1 METIKIVEYVRS
13 NSIKRNRCIRED
25 MYTTNGECYYVEN
38 DINSIWTS
46 LRYHEFN
53 VVNLDGDI
61 IGIIKDVFIEYT
73 YGNLKTISVYGKLSK
88 LTSKIEIDAD
98 KLFVHH
104 IENKKIGMNHM
115 WSEIHA
121 ISKDILLTT
130 VPTSFFVLYLHKI
143 SNINEIIFDNLLVDM
158 KRRFIKNKDISIVD
172 SSRPI
177 LDKGEIY
184 QDLTY
189 IDNGR
194 ITEIKFSTRYPKGKK
209 DYVNIRL
216 GKVIDGVRRGDSIE
230 EISIKL
236 GVSTKTIYRDIDKL
250 KKKGLL

>member
-13 NSIKRNRCIRED
+13 NSIKRNRYIRED
-25 MYTTNGECYYVEN
+25 MYTTNGECYYAEN
-38 DINSIWTS
+38 DITSIWAS
-46 LRYHEFN
+46 LRHHEFN

-61 IGIIKDVFIEYT
+61 IGIIKDVFIEYK
-73 YGNLKTISVYGKLSK
+73 YGSLKTISVYGKLSK

-104 IENKKIGMNHM
+104 IENKKISMNHM
-115 WSEIHA
+115 WTEIYT

-130 VPTSFFVLYLHKI
+130 VPNKI
-143 SNINEIIFDNLLVDM
+143 SDINEIILDNLLVDM

-172 SSRPI
+172 VSWPI

-209 DYVNIRL
+209 DY
-216 GKVIDGVRRGDSIE
+216 
-230 EISIKL
+230 IKQT
-236 GVSTKTIYRDIDKL
+236 GC
-250 KKKGLL
+250 

>member
-13 NSIKRNRCIRED
+13 NSIKRNRYIRED
-25 MYTTNGECYYVEN
+25 MYTNNGECYYVEN

-46 LRYHEFN
+46 LRHHEFN

-73 YGNLKTISVYGKLSK
+73 YGNLKTISVYSKLSK

-104 IENKKIGMNHM
+104 RENKKRSMNHM
-115 WSEIHA
+115 CSEIHA

-130 VPTSFFVLYLHKI
+130 VPNKI
-143 SNINEIIFDNLLVDM
+143 SDINEIIFDNLLVDM

-216 GKVIDGVRRGDSIE
+216 GKVIECVRRGEDIE

>member
-13 NSIKRNRCIRED
+13 NSIKRNRYIRED
-25 MYTTNGECYYVEN
+25 MYTTNGECYYAEN
-38 DINSIWTS
+38 DITSIWAS

-61 IGIIKDVFIEYT
+61 IGIIKDVFIEYA
-73 YGNLKTISVYGKLSK
+73 YSNLKTISVYGKLSK

-104 IENKKIGMNHM
+104 IENKKISMNHM

-121 ISKDILLTT
+121 ISKDILVTT
-130 VPTSFFVLYLHKI
+130 VPNKI
-143 SNINEIIFDNLLVDM
+143 LDFNEIIFDNLLVDM

-172 SSRPI
+172 NSWLI
-177 LDKGEIY
+177 LGEGLNY

-189 IDNGR
+189 IDNGK
-194 ITEIKFSTRYPKGKK
+194 ITEIKFNTRYPKGKK

-216 GKVIDGVRRGDSIE
+216 GIE

-236 GVSTKTIYRDIDKL
+236 GVYTKTINRDIDKL

>member
-13 NSIKRNRCIRED
+13 NSIKRNKDIQED
-25 MYTTNGECYYVEN
+25 MYTTNGECYYAEN
-38 DINSIWTS
+38 DITSIWTS

-61 IGIIKDVFIEYT
+61 IGIIKDVFIEYA
-73 YGNLKTISVYGKLSK
+73 YGSLKTISVYGKLFK
-88 LTSKIEIDAD
+88 LASEIEIDAD
-98 KLFVHH
+98 KLFVLH

-130 VPTSFFVLYLHKI
+130 VPNKI
-143 SNINEIIFDNLLVDM
+143 SDINEIIFDNLLVDM

-172 SSRPI
+172 VSWLI
-177 LDKGEIY
+177 LDEGVIY

-194 ITEIKFSTRYPKGKK
+194 ITEIKFNTRYPNGKK

-216 GKVIDGVRRGDSIE
+216 GKVIECVKRGEGIE

-236 GVSTKTIYRDIDKL
+236 GVCTKTIYRDIDKL

>member
-13 NSIKRNRCIRED
+13 NSIKRNKYIQED
-25 MYTTNGECYYVEN
+25 MYTTNGECYYAEN
-38 DINSIWTS
+38 DIKSIWAS

-61 IGIIKDVFIEYT
+61 IGIIKDVFIEYK
-73 YGNLKTISVYGKLSK
+73 YGSLKTISVYGKLFK
-88 LTSKIEIDAD
+88 LTSEIEIDAD
-98 KLFVHH
+98 KLFVYH
-104 IENKKIGMNHM
+104 IENKKISMNHM

-130 VPTSFFVLYLHKI
+130 VPNKI
-143 SNINEIIFDNLLVDM
+143 SNINEIILDNLLVDM

-172 SSRPI
+172 VSWLI
-177 LDKGEIY
+177 LDEGVIY

-189 IDNGR
+189 IGNGR
-194 ITEIKFSTRYPKGKK
+194 ITEIKLRTRYPKSKK
-209 DYVNIRL
+209 DYINIRL
-216 GKVIDGVRRGDSIE
+216 GKVIDCVKRGDSIE

-236 GVSTKTIYRDIDKL
+236 GVCTKTIYRDIDKL

>member
-1 METIKIVEYVRS
+1 METLKIVEYVRS
-13 NSIKRNRCIRED
+13 NSIKRNKDIQED
-25 MYTTNGECYYVEN
+25 MYTTNGECYYAEN
-38 DINSIWTS
+38 DITSTWAS
-46 LRYHEFN
+46 LRHHEFN

-61 IGIIKDVFIEYT
+61 IGIIKDVFIEYK
-73 YGNLKTISVYGKLSK
+73 YGSLKTISVYGKLSK

-104 IENKKIGMNHM
+104 IENKKISMNHM

-130 VPTSFFVLYLHKI
+130 VPNKI
-143 SNINEIIFDNLLVDM
+143 SDINEIILDNLLVDM

-172 SSRPI
+172 VSWLI
-177 LDKGEIY
+177 LDVGVIY

-189 IDNGR
+189 IDNGK
-194 ITEIKFSTRYPKGKK
+194 ITEIKFRIRHPKGKK
-209 DYVNIRL
+209 DYINIRL
-216 GKVIDGVRRGDSIE
+216 GKVIDCVKRGDSIE

-236 GVSTKTIYRDIDKL
+236 GVCTKTIYRDIDKL

>member
-1 METIKIVEYVRS
+1 
-13 NSIKRNRCIRED
+13 
-25 MYTTNGECYYVEN
+25 
-38 DINSIWTS
+38 
-46 LRYHEFN
+46 
-53 VVNLDGDI
+53 
-61 IGIIKDVFIEYT
+61 
-73 YGNLKTISVYGKLSK
+73 
-88 LTSKIEIDAD
+88 
-98 KLFVHH
+98 
-104 IENKKIGMNHM
+104 M

-130 VPTSFFVLYLHKI
+130 VPNKI
-143 SNINEIIFDNLLVDM
+143 SDINEIILDNLLVDM

-177 LDKGEIY
+177 LDEGEIY

-216 GKVIDGVRRGDSIE
+216 GKVIDCVKRGDSIE

-236 GVSTKTIYRDIDKL
+236 GVCTKTIYRDIDKL

>member
-13 NSIKRNRCIRED
+13 NSIKRNKDIQED
-25 MYTTNGECYYVEN
+25 MYTTNGECYYAEN
-38 DINSIWTS
+38 DITSIWTS

-61 IGIIKDVFIEYT
+61 IGIIKDVFIEYK
-73 YGNLKTISVYGKLSK
+73 YGSLKTISVYGKLSK

-104 IENKKIGMNHM
+104 IENKKISMNHM
-115 WSEIHA
+115 WSEIHT

-130 VPTSFFVLYLHKI
+130 VPNKI
-143 SNINEIIFDNLLVDM
+143 SDINEIILDNLLVDM

-172 SSRPI
+172 VSWLI
-177 LDKGEIY
+177 LDEGVIY

-189 IDNGR
+189 IGNGR

-216 GKVIDGVRRGDSIE
+216 GKVIDCVKRGDSIE

-236 GVSTKTIYRDIDKL
+236 GVCTKTIYRDIDKL

>member
-13 NSIKRNRCIRED
+13 NSIKRNKDIQEN
-25 MYTTNGECYYVEN
+25 MYTTNGECYYAEN
-38 DINSIWTS
+38 DITSTWAS
-46 LRYHEFN
+46 LRYHAFN
-53 VVNLDGDI
+53 VVNLDGVI
-61 IGIIKDVFIEYT
+61 IGIIKDVFIEYA
-73 YGNLKTISVYGKLSK
+73 YGSLKTISVYGKLFK
-88 LTSKIEIDAD
+88 LTSEIEIDAD
-98 KLFVHH
+98 KLFVLH
-104 IENKKIGMNHM
+104 IENKKISMNHM

-130 VPTSFFVLYLHKI
+130 VPNKI
-143 SNINEIIFDNLLVDM
+143 SDINEIILDNLLVDM

-172 SSRPI
+172 VSWLI
-177 LDKGEIY
+177 LDEGVIY

-189 IDNGR
+189 IGNGR

-209 DYVNIRL
+209 DYINIRL
-216 GKVIDGVRRGDSIE
+216 GKVIDCVKRGDSIE

-236 GVSTKTIYRDIDKL
+236 GVCTKTIYRDIDKL

>member
-13 NSIKRNRCIRED
+13 NSIKRKIDIQED
-25 MYTTNGECYYVEN
+25 MYTTNGECYYAEN
-38 DINSIWTS
+38 DITSIWTS

-61 IGIIKDVFIEYT
+61 IGIIKDVFIEYK
-73 YGNLKTISVYGKLSK
+73 YGSLKTISVYGKLFK
-88 LTSKIEIDAD
+88 LTSEIEIDAD
-98 KLFVHH
+98 KLFVLH
-104 IENKKIGMNHM
+104 IENKKISMNHM

-130 VPTSFFVLYLHKI
+130 VPNKI
-143 SNINEIIFDNLLVDM
+143 SDINEIILDNLLVDM

-172 SSRPI
+172 VSWLI
-177 LDKGEIY
+177 LDEGVIY

-189 IDNGR
+189 IGNGR

-216 GKVIDGVRRGDSIE
+216 GKVIDCVKRGEDIE

>member
-13 NSIKRNRCIRED
+13 NSIKRNKDIQED
-25 MYTTNGECYYVEN
+25 MYTTNGECYYAEN
-38 DINSIWTS
+38 NITSIWTS

-61 IGIIKDVFIEYT
+61 IGIIKDVFIEYK
-73 YGNLKTISVYGKLSK
+73 YGSLKTISVYGKLSK

-104 IENKKIGMNHM
+104 IENKKISMNHM
-115 WSEIHA
+115 WSEIHT

-130 VPTSFFVLYLHKI
+130 VPNKI
-143 SNINEIIFDNLLVDM
+143 SDINEIILDNLLVDM

-172 SSRPI
+172 SSLPI

-216 GKVIDGVRRGDSIE
+216 GKVIDCVKRGDSIE

-236 GVSTKTIYRDIDKL
+236 GVCTKTIYRDIDKL

>member
-13 NSIKRNRCIRED
+13 NSIKRNKYIQED
-25 MYTTNGECYYVEN
+25 MYTTNGECYYAEN
-38 DINSIWTS
+38 NITSIWTS

-61 IGIIKDVFIEYT
+61 IGIIKDVFIEYK
-73 YGNLKTISVYGKLSK
+73 YGSLKTISVYGKLSK

-104 IENKKIGMNHM
+104 IENKKISMNHM
-115 WSEIHA
+115 WSEIHT

-130 VPTSFFVLYLHKI
+130 VPNKI
-143 SNINEIIFDNLLVDM
+143 SDINEIILDNLLVDM

-172 SSRPI
+172 VSWPI
-177 LDKGEIY
+177 LDEGVIY

-216 GKVIDGVRRGDSIE
+216 GKVIECVRRGEDIE

-236 GVSTKTIYRDIDKL
+236 GVCTKTIYRDIDKL

>member
-13 NSIKRNRCIRED
+13 NSIKRNRYIRED
-25 MYTTNGECYYVEN
+25 MYTTNGECYYAEN
-38 DINSIWTS
+38 DITSIWAS

-61 IGIIKDVFIEYT
+61 IGIIKDVFIEYK
-73 YGNLKTISVYGKLSK
+73 YGSLKTISVYGKLFK
-88 LTSKIEIDAD
+88 LASEIEIDAD

-104 IENKKIGMNHM
+104 IENKKISMNHM

-130 VPTSFFVLYLHKI
+130 VPNKI
-143 SNINEIIFDNLLVDM
+143 SDINEIILDNLLVDM

-172 SSRPI
+172 VSWLI
-177 LDKGEIY
+177 LDEGVIY

-189 IDNGR
+189 IGNGR
-194 ITEIKFSTRYPKGKK
+194 ITEIKLRTRYPKSKK
-209 DYVNIRL
+209 DYINIRL
-216 GKVIDGVRRGDSIE
+216 GKVIDCVKRGDSIE

-236 GVSTKTIYRDIDKL
+236 GVCTKTIYRDIDKL

>member
-13 NSIKRNRCIRED
+13 NSIKRKIDIQED
-25 MYTTNGECYYVEN
+25 MYTTNGECYYAEN
-38 DINSIWTS
+38 DITSIWTS

-61 IGIIKDVFIEYT
+61 IGIIKDVFIEYK
-73 YGNLKTISVYGKLSK
+73 YGSLKTISVYGKLSK

-130 VPTSFFVLYLHKI
+130 VPNKI
-143 SNINEIIFDNLLVDM
+143 SDINEIILDNLLVDM
-158 KRRFIKNKDISIVD
+158 KRRFIKNKDISVVD
-172 SSRPI
+172 DSCFI
-177 LDKGEIY
+177 LDVGLVY

-209 DYVNIRL
+209 DYINIRL
-216 GKVIDGVRRGDSIE
+216 GKVIDCVKRGDSIE

-236 GVSTKTIYRDIDKL
+236 GVCTKTIYRDIDKL

>member
-13 NSIKRNRCIRED
+13 NSIKRNKDIQED
-25 MYTTNGECYYVEN
+25 MYTTNGECYYAEN
-38 DINSIWTS
+38 NITSIWTS

-61 IGIIKDVFIEYT
+61 IGIIKDVFIEYK
-73 YGNLKTISVYGKLSK
+73 YGSLKTISVYGKLSK

-104 IENKKIGMNHM
+104 IENKKISMNHM
-115 WSEIHA
+115 WSEIHT

-130 VPTSFFVLYLHKI
+130 VPNKI
-143 SNINEIIFDNLLVDM
+143 SDINEIILDNLLVDM

-172 SSRPI
+172 VSWLI
-177 LDKGEIY
+177 LDEGVIY

-189 IDNGR
+189 IGNGR

-216 GKVIDGVRRGDSIE
+216 GKVIDCVKRGDSIE

-236 GVSTKTIYRDIDKL
+236 GVCTKTIYRDIDKL

>member
-13 NSIKRNRCIRED
+13 NSIKRNRYIRED
-25 MYTTNGECYYVEN
+25 MYTNNGECYYAEN
-38 DINSIWTS
+38 DITSIWAS
-46 LRYHEFN
+46 LRHHEFN

-61 IGIIKDVFIEYT
+61 IGIIKDVFIEYK
-73 YGNLKTISVYGKLSK
+73 YGSLKTISVYGKLSK
-88 LTSKIEIDAD
+88 LASEIEIDAG
-98 KLFVHH
+98 KLLVRH
-104 IENKKIGMNHM
+104 IENKMISMNHR
-115 WSEIHA
+115 WSEIHT

-130 VPTSFFVLYLHKI
+130 IPNKI
-143 SNINEIIFDNLLVDM
+143 SDINEIIFDNLLVDM

-172 SSRPI
+172 SSWSI
-177 LDKGEIY
+177 LDKGVIY

-216 GKVIDGVRRGDSIE
+216 GKVIECVKRGEDIE

-236 GVSTKTIYRDIDKL
+236 GVCTKTIYRDIDKL

>member
-13 NSIKRNRCIRED
+13 NSIKRNKDIQED
-25 MYTTNGECYYVEN
+25 MYTTNGECYYAEN
-38 DINSIWTS
+38 NITSIWTS

-61 IGIIKDVFIEYT
+61 IGIIKDVFIEYK
-73 YGNLKTISVYGKLSK
+73 YGSLKTISVYGKLSK

-104 IENKKIGMNHM
+104 IENKKISMNHM
-115 WSEIHA
+115 WSEIHT

-130 VPTSFFVLYLHKI
+130 VPNKI
-143 SNINEIIFDNLLVDM
+143 SDINEIILDNLLVDM

-172 SSRPI
+172 SSLPI

-189 IDNGR
+189 IGNGR

-216 GKVIDGVRRGDSIE
+216 GKVIDCVKRGDSIE

-236 GVSTKTIYRDIDKL
+236 GVCTKTIYRDIDKL

>member
-13 NSIKRNRCIRED
+13 NSIKRNKDIQED
-25 MYTTNGECYYVEN
+25 MYTTNGECYYAEN
-38 DINSIWTS
+38 DINSIWRS
-46 LRYHEFN
+46 LRHHEFN

-61 IGIIKDVFIEYT
+61 IGTIKDVFIEYK
-73 YGNLKTISVYGKLSK
+73 YGSLKTISVYGKLFK
-88 LTSKIEIDAD
+88 LTSEIEIDAD

-130 VPTSFFVLYLHKI
+130 VPNKI
-143 SNINEIIFDNLLVDM
+143 SDINEIILDNLLVDM

-172 SSRPI
+172 VSWLI
-177 LDKGEIY
+177 LDEGVIY

-189 IDNGR
+189 IGNGR
-194 ITEIKFSTRYPKGKK
+194 ITEIKLRTRYPKSKK
-209 DYVNIRL
+209 DYINIRL
-216 GKVIDGVRRGDSIE
+216 GKVIECVRRGEGIE

-236 GVSTKTIYRDIDKL
+236 GVCTKTIYRDIDKL

>member
-13 NSIKRNRCIRED
+13 NSIKRNKDIQED
-25 MYTTNGECYYVEN
+25 MYTTNGECYYAEN
-38 DINSIWTS
+38 DITSIWTS

-61 IGIIKDVFIEYT
+61 IGIIKDVFIEYK
-73 YGNLKTISVYGKLSK
+73 YGSLKTISVYGKLFK
-88 LTSKIEIDAD
+88 LTSEIEIDAD

-104 IENKKIGMNHM
+104 IENKKISMNHM

-130 VPTSFFVLYLHKI
+130 VPNKI
-143 SNINEIIFDNLLVDM
+143 SDINEIILDNLLVDM

-172 SSRPI
+172 VSWLI
-177 LDKGEIY
+177 LDEGVIY

-189 IDNGR
+189 IGNGR

-216 GKVIDGVRRGDSIE
+216 GKVIECVRRGEDIE

-236 GVSTKTIYRDIDKL
+236 GVCTKTIYRDIDKL

>member
-13 NSIKRNRCIRED
+13 NSIKRNKDIQED
-25 MYTTNGECYYVEN
+25 MYTTNGECYYAEN
-38 DINSIWTS
+38 DITSIWTS

-61 IGIIKDVFIEYT
+61 IGIIKDVFIEYK
-73 YGNLKTISVYGKLSK
+73 YGSLKTISVYGKLFK

-104 IENKKIGMNHM
+104 IENKKISMNHM

-130 VPTSFFVLYLHKI
+130 VPNKI
-143 SNINEIIFDNLLVDM
+143 SDINEIILDNLLVDM

-172 SSRPI
+172 VSWPI
-177 LDKGEIY
+177 LDEGVIY

-216 GKVIDGVRRGDSIE
+216 GKVIDGVRRGDSIK

>member
-1 METIKIVEYVRS
+1 
-13 NSIKRNRCIRED
+13 
-25 MYTTNGECYYVEN
+25 
-38 DINSIWTS
+38 
-46 LRYHEFN
+46 
-53 VVNLDGDI
+53 
-61 IGIIKDVFIEYT
+61 
-73 YGNLKTISVYGKLSK
+73 
-88 LTSKIEIDAD
+88 
-98 KLFVHH
+98 
-104 IENKKIGMNHM
+104 
-115 WSEIHA
+115 
-121 ISKDILLTT
+121 
-130 VPTSFFVLYLHKI
+130 
-143 SNINEIIFDNLLVDM
+143 M

-172 SSRPI
+172 SSWSI

-194 ITEIKFSTRYPKGKK
+194 ITEIKFNTRYPKSKK

-216 GKVIDGVRRGDSIE
+216 GEVIECVRRGEDIE

>member
-13 NSIKRNRCIRED
+13 NSIKRNKYIQED
-25 MYTTNGECYYVEN
+25 MYTTNGECYYAEN
-38 DINSIWTS
+38 DITSIWTS

-104 IENKKIGMNHM
+104 IENKKISMNHM

-130 VPTSFFVLYLHKI
+130 VPNKI
-143 SNINEIIFDNLLVDM
+143 SDINEIIFDNLLVDM

-172 SSRPI
+172 VSWLI
-177 LDKGEIY
+177 LDEGVIY

-189 IDNGR
+189 IGNGR

-216 GKVIDGVRRGDSIE
+216 GKVIECVRRGEDIE

>member
-13 NSIKRNRCIRED
+13 NSIKRNKVIQED
-25 MYTTNGECYYVEN
+25 MYTTNGECYYAEN
-38 DINSIWTS
+38 DITSIWAS

-53 VVNLDGDI
+53 VVNLDDDI
-61 IGIIKDVFIEYT
+61 IGIIKDVFIEYA
-73 YGNLKTISVYGKLSK
+73 YGSLKTISVYGKLSK
-88 LTSKIEIDAD
+88 LTSEIEIDAD

-104 IENKKIGMNHM
+104 IENKKISMNHM

-130 VPTSFFVLYLHKI
+130 VPNKI
-143 SNINEIIFDNLLVDM
+143 SDINEIIFDNLLVDM
-158 KRRFIKNKDISIVD
+158 KRNFIQNKDISIVD
-172 SSRPI
+172 DSWCI
-177 LDKGEIY
+177 LFEGGICHDF
-184 QDLTY
+184 TY

-216 GKVIDGVRRGDSIE
+216 GKVIECVRRGEDIE

>member
-13 NSIKRNRCIRED
+13 NSIKRNKDIQED
-25 MYTTNGECYYVEN
+25 MYTTNGECYYAEN
-38 DINSIWTS
+38 DITSIWTS

-61 IGIIKDVFIEYT
+61 IGIIKDVFIEYK
-73 YGNLKTISVYGKLSK
+73 YGSLKTISVYGKLSK
-88 LTSKIEIDAD
+88 LASEIEIDAG
-98 KLFVHH
+98 KLLVRH
-104 IENKKIGMNHM
+104 IENKMISMNHR
-115 WSEIHA
+115 WSEIHT

-130 VPTSFFVLYLHKI
+130 VPNKI
-143 SNINEIIFDNLLVDM
+143 SDINEIIFDNLLVDM

-216 GKVIDGVRRGDSIE
+216 GKVIECVRRGEDIE

>member
-13 NSIKRNRCIRED
+13 NSIKRNKDIQED
-25 MYTTNGECYYVEN
+25 MYTTNGECYYAEN
-38 DINSIWTS
+38 DITPTWAS

-53 VVNLDGDI
+53 VVNLDGAI
-61 IGIIKDVFIEYT
+61 IGIIKDVFIEYA
-73 YGNLKTISVYGKLSK
+73 YGSLKTISVYGKLFK
-88 LTSKIEIDAD
+88 LASEIEIDAD
-98 KLFVHH
+98 KLFVLH
-104 IENKKIGMNHM
+104 IENKKISMNHM

-130 VPTSFFVLYLHKI
+130 VPNKI
-143 SNINEIIFDNLLVDM
+143 SDINEIIFDNLLVDM

-189 IDNGR
+189 IVNGR
-194 ITEIKFSTRYPKGKK
+194 IIEIKFSTRYPKGKK

-216 GKVIDGVRRGDSIE
+216 GKVIECVRRGEDIE

>member
-13 NSIKRNRCIRED
+13 NSIKRNRYIRED
-25 MYTTNGECYYVEN
+25 MYTNNGECYYVEN

-46 LRYHEFN
+46 LRHHEFN

-61 IGIIKDVFIEYT
+61 IGIIKDVFIEYA
-73 YGNLKTISVYGKLSK
+73 YGSLKTISVYGKLFK
-88 LTSKIEIDAD
+88 LTSEIEIDAD

-104 IENKKIGMNHM
+104 IENKKISMNHM

-130 VPTSFFVLYLHKI
+130 VPNKI
-143 SNINEIIFDNLLVDM
+143 SDINEIIFDNLLVDM

-216 GKVIDGVRRGDSIE
+216 GKVIECVRRGEDIE

>member
-13 NSIKRNRCIRED
+13 NSIKRNKVIQED
-25 MYTTNGECYYVEN
+25 MYTTNGECYYAEN
-38 DINSIWTS
+38 DITSIWTS

-61 IGIIKDVFIEYT
+61 IGIIKDVFIEYK
-73 YGNLKTISVYGKLSK
+73 YGSLKTISVYGKLSK
-88 LTSKIEIDAD
+88 LASEIEIDAG
-98 KLFVHH
+98 KLLVRH
-104 IENKKIGMNHM
+104 IENKMISMNHR
-115 WSEIHA
+115 WSEIHT

-130 VPTSFFVLYLHKI
+130 IPNKI
-143 SNINEIIFDNLLVDM
+143 SDINEIIFDNLLVDM

-216 GKVIDGVRRGDSIE
+216 GKVIECVRRGEDIE

-236 GVSTKTIYRDIDKL
+236 GVCTKTIYRDIDKL

>member
-13 NSIKRNRCIRED
+13 NSIKRNKDIQEN
-25 MYTTNGECYYVEN
+25 MYTTNGECYYAEN
-38 DINSIWTS
+38 VIISIWTS
-46 LRYHEFN
+46 LRCHEFN

-104 IENKKIGMNHM
+104 IENKKISMNHM

-121 ISKDILLTT
+121 ISKDILVTT
-130 VPTSFFVLYLHKI
+130 VPNKI
-143 SNINEIIFDNLLVDM
+143 LDFNEIIFDNLLVDM

-216 GKVIDGVRRGDSIE
+216 GKVIECVKRGDDIE

-236 GVSTKTIYRDIDKL
+236 GVCTKTIYRDIDKL

>member
-13 NSIKRNRCIRED
+13 NSIKRNRYIRED
-25 MYTTNGECYYVEN
+25 MYTTNGECYYAEN
-38 DINSIWTS
+38 DITSIWAS
-46 LRYHEFN
+46 LRHHEFN

-61 IGIIKDVFIEYT
+61 IGIIKDVFIEYA
-73 YGNLKTISVYGKLSK
+73 YGSLKTISVYGKLSK

-104 IENKKIGMNHM
+104 IENKKISMNHM

-130 VPTSFFVLYLHKI
+130 VPNKI
-143 SNINEIIFDNLLVDM
+143 SDINEIIFDNLLVSM

-172 SSRPI
+172 SSWPI

-236 GVSTKTIYRDIDKL
+236 GVCTKTIYRDIDKL

>member
-13 NSIKRNRCIRED
+13 NSIKRKIDIQED
-25 MYTTNGECYYVEN
+25 MYTTNGECYYAEN
-38 DINSIWTS
+38 DITSIWTS

-61 IGIIKDVFIEYT
+61 IGIIKDVFIEYK
-73 YGNLKTISVYGKLSK
+73 YGSLKTISVYGKLFK
-88 LTSKIEIDAD
+88 LTSEIEIDAD
-98 KLFVHH
+98 KLFVLH
-104 IENKKIGMNHM
+104 IENKKISMNHM

-130 VPTSFFVLYLHKI
+130 VPNKI
-143 SNINEIIFDNLLVDM
+143 SDINEIILDNLLVDM

-172 SSRPI
+172 VSWLI
-177 LDKGEIY
+177 LDEGVIY

-216 GKVIDGVRRGDSIE
+216 GKVIDCVKRGEDIE

>member
-13 NSIKRNRCIRED
+13 NSIKRKIDIQED
-25 MYTTNGECYYVEN
+25 MYTTNGECYYAEN
-38 DINSIWTS
+38 DITSIWTS

-61 IGIIKDVFIEYT
+61 IGIIKDVFIEYK
-73 YGNLKTISVYGKLSK
+73 YGSLKTISVYGKLSK

-130 VPTSFFVLYLHKI
+130 VTNKI
-143 SNINEIIFDNLLVDM
+143 SDINEIILDNLLVDM
-158 KRRFIKNKDISIVD
+158 KRRFIKNKDISVVD
-172 SSRPI
+172 DSCFI
-177 LDKGEIY
+177 LDVGLVY

-209 DYVNIRL
+209 DYINIRL
-216 GKVIDGVRRGDSIE
+216 GKVIDCVKRGDSIE

-236 GVSTKTIYRDIDKL
+236 GVCTKTIYRDIDKL

>member
-13 NSIKRNRCIRED
+13 NSIKRNRYIRED
-25 MYTTNGECYYVEN
+25 MYTNNGECYYVEN

-46 LRYHEFN
+46 LRHHEFN

-73 YGNLKTISVYGKLSK
+73 YGSLKTISVYGKLFK
-88 LTSKIEIDAD
+88 LASEIEIDAN
-98 KLFVHH
+98 KLFVLH
-104 IENKKIGMNHM
+104 IENKKISMNHM

-130 VPTSFFVLYLHKI
+130 VPNKI
-143 SNINEIIFDNLLVDM
+143 SDINEIIFDNLLVDM

-216 GKVIDGVRRGDSIE
+216 GKVIECVRRGEDIE

>member
-13 NSIKRNRCIRED
+13 NSIKRNKYIQED
-25 MYTTNGECYYVEN
+25 MYTTNGECYYAEN
-38 DINSIWTS
+38 DITSIWTS

-61 IGIIKDVFIEYT
+61 IGIIKDVFIEYK
-73 YGNLKTISVYGKLSK
+73 YGSLKTISVYGKLFK
-88 LTSKIEIDAD
+88 LTSEIEIDAD
-98 KLFVHH
+98 KLFVLH
-104 IENKKIGMNHM
+104 IENKKISMNHM

-130 VPTSFFVLYLHKI
+130 VPNKI
-143 SNINEIIFDNLLVDM
+143 SDINEIILDNLLVDM

-172 SSRPI
+172 VSWLI
-177 LDKGEIY
+177 LDEGVIY

-189 IDNGR
+189 IGNGR

-216 GKVIDGVRRGDSIE
+216 GKVIECVRRGEDIE

-236 GVSTKTIYRDIDKL
+236 GVCTKTIYRDIDKL

>member
-13 NSIKRNRCIRED
+13 NSIKRNRYIRED
-25 MYTTNGECYYVEN
+25 MYTNNGECYYVEN

-46 LRYHEFN
+46 LRHHEFN

-130 VPTSFFVLYLHKI
+130 VPNKI
-143 SNINEIIFDNLLVDM
+143 SDINEIIFDNLLVDM

-209 DYVNIRL
+209 DYVNIRY
-216 GKVIDGVRRGDSIE
+216 SIE

>member
-13 NSIKRNRCIRED
+13 NSIKRNKFMQED
-25 MYTTNGECYYVEN
+25 MYTTNGECYYAEN
-38 DINSIWTS
+38 DITSTWAS

-61 IGIIKDVFIEYT
+61 IGIIKDVFIEYA
-73 YGNLKTISVYGKLSK
+73 YGSLKTISVYGKLFK
-88 LTSKIEIDAD
+88 LASEIEIDAD
-98 KLFVHH
+98 KLFVLH
-104 IENKKIGMNHM
+104 IENKKISMNHM

-130 VPTSFFVLYLHKI
+130 VPNKI
-143 SNINEIIFDNLLVDM
+143 SDINEIILDNLLVDM
-158 KRRFIKNKDISIVD
+158 KRRFIKNKDISVVD
-172 SSRPI
+172 DSCFI
-177 LDKGEIY
+177 LDVGLVY

-194 ITEIKFSTRYPKGKK
+194 ITEIKFNTRYPKGKK

-216 GKVIDGVRRGDSIE
+216 GKVIDCVKRGDSIE

-236 GVSTKTIYRDIDKL
+236 GVCTKTIYRDIDKL

>member
-13 NSIKRNRCIRED
+13 NSIKRNKDIQED
-25 MYTTNGECYYVEN
+25 MYTTNGECYYAEN
-38 DINSIWTS
+38 VIISIWVS

-104 IENKKIGMNHM
+104 IENRKIRQKIFNINHM

-130 VPTSFFVLYLHKI
+130 VPNKI
-143 SNINEIIFDNLLVDM
+143 LDFNEIIFDNLLVDM
-158 KRRFIKNKDISIVD
+158 KRNFIQNKDISIVD
-172 SSRPI
+172 DSWCI
-177 LDKGEIY
+177 LFEGGICHDF
-184 QDLTY
+184 TY

-194 ITEIKFSTRYPKGKK
+194 ITEIKFNTRYPKSKK

-216 GKVIDGVRRGDSIE
+216 GKVIECVRRGEDIE

-236 GVSTKTIYRDIDKL
+236 GVCTKTIYRDIDKL

>member
-13 NSIKRNRCIRED
+13 NSIKRKIDIQED
-25 MYTTNGECYYVEN
+25 MYTTNGECYYAEN
-38 DINSIWTS
+38 DITSIWTS

-61 IGIIKDVFIEYT
+61 IGIIKDVFIEYK
-73 YGNLKTISVYGKLSK
+73 YGSLKTISVYGKLFK
-88 LTSKIEIDAD
+88 LASKIEIDAD
-98 KLFVHH
+98 KLFVLH
-104 IENKKIGMNHM
+104 IENKKISMNHM

-130 VPTSFFVLYLHKI
+130 VPNKI
-143 SNINEIIFDNLLVDM
+143 SDINEIILDNLLVDM

-172 SSRPI
+172 VSWLI
-177 LDKGEIY
+177 LDEGVIY

-189 IDNGR
+189 VGNGR

-216 GKVIDGVRRGDSIE
+216 GKVIECVRRGEDIE

-236 GVSTKTIYRDIDKL
+236 GVCTKTIYRDIDKL